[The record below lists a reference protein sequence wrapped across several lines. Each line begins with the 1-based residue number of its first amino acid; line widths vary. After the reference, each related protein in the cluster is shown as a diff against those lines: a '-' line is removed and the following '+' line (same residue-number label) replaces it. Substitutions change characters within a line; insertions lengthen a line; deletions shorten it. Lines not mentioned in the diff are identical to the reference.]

1 MTLQKLLHHLS
12 TQAGLLGLSNGVSGD
27 IRDLEQAADAGNTDA
42 KLALDVYVAEIRRQ
56 MGGMLMAL
64 GGLDAIVFTGG
75 IGENG
80 AGIRKAVCEGLDDLG
95 IRLSESSN
103 EVRGSERRIDDSTGR
118 VQIWILPTN
127 EELVV
132 ARQTVAAIQR

>member
-1 MTLQKLLHHLS
+1 
-12 TQAGLLGLSNGVSGD
+12 
-27 IRDLEQAADAGNTDA
+27 
-42 KLALDVYVAEIRRQ
+42 LALDVYVAEIRRQ

>member
-1 MTLQKLLHHLS
+1 
-12 TQAGLLGLSNGVSGD
+12 LLGLSNGLSGD

-103 EVRGSERRIDDSTGR
+103 EVRGSERRIDDSTGK
-118 VQIWILPTN
+118 VQIWIVPTN